1 MARLSVC
8 LVTLLM
14 LATFAAAQQSSAP
27 ASHKSSAKPVTPN
40 TQPAA
45 ASPKLPSEETVNG
58 FLHQMFGYDSSL
70 TWKVAEIKPS
80 AVEGLTE
87 VTVTVS
93 GPQGQQSNK
102 FYVTPDGQHA
112 VIGEI
117 IPFGAK
123 PFAAAREKL
132 QKGINGPARG
142 PADSPVTI
150 VEFSDLQCPH
160 CKDAQPIVEKLLT
173 EAPTARFVFQSFPLP
188 SHTNV
193 DEKLTAIA
201 NDSGVKGADIAACA
215 AKPETAARVEQSVA
229 LGKSVDVTGTP
240 ALFVNGRKIG
250 NLGIPPEVLKSI
262 VEFEA
267 KQAK

>member
-1 MARLSVC
+1 MARLSLC

-80 AVEGLTE
+80 VVEGLTE

-112 VIGEI
+112 VIGSWI
-117 IPFGAK
+117 IAGEPAGIGM
-123 PFAAAREKL
+123 RE
-132 QKGINGPARG
+132 
-142 PADSPVTI
+142 
-150 VEFSDLQCPH
+150 
-160 CKDAQPIVEKLLT
+160 DAQPVT
-173 EAPTARFVFQSFPLP
+173 TNRSRFVPHYF
-188 SHTNV
+188 
-193 DEKLTAIA
+193 
-201 NDSGVKGADIAACA
+201 
-215 AKPETAARVEQSVA
+215 R
-229 LGKSVDVTGTP
+229 
-240 ALFVNGRKIG
+240 
-250 NLGIPPEVLKSI
+250 
-262 VEFEA
+262 
-267 KQAK
+267 